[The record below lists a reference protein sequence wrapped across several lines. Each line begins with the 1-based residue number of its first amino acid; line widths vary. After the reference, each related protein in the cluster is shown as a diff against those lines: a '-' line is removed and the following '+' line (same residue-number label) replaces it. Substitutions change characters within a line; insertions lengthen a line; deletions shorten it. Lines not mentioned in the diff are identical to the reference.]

1 MRGMSGALT
10 VPSKMMSRVL
20 VRWVRVVCA
29 YPRSASRPDSCT
41 RVEHVFFHHIPNASA
56 EKTRPFVAFPASRLT
71 VSRPPAPHTAA
82 VAMCS
87 AFFAILCAAGFVRV
101 ETKNKVTEIWVPQ
114 DTAIMRNRDHVEE
127 TFGKSASWQALVVRK
142 VGSTTAALSPEAV
155 ELMYDLEEILTQ
167 IPGHDEGCVKRGEP
181 HLSNDKCMYRGVTNL
196 WCNRTHYEQEV
207 GGRADPTA
215 ELIDIVNTRRSG
227 CLGYPIERLRTFG
240 IPTYDGEY
248 ILISVWAISMTS
260 CFFFYRWLGCC
271 HGTPGVSKMTGAT
284 YTASWYLY
292 EPGDDSVAKGRRA
305 SFEQVMRREQTRL
318 ASEGWEIEFAYQ
330 EAFDS
335 EIGESFFLFPYGQ
348 RD

>member
-71 VSRPPAPHTAA
+71 ASRPPAPHTAA

-155 ELMYDLEEILTQ
+155 ELMYDLEAILTT

-248 ILISVWAISMTS
+248 ILISIWAIRLTS
-260 CFFFYRWLGCC
+260 CFSLLYRWLGCC
-271 HGTPGVSKMTGAT
+271 HRSARCF
-284 YTASWYLY
+284 
-292 EPGDDSVAKGRRA
+292 EDDRRDVHRVLVPVRTGRRFGGERTA
-305 SFEQVMRREQTRL
+305 RVLRAGHATR
-318 ASEGWEIEFAYQ
+318 ADA
-330 EAFDS
+330 A
-335 EIGESFFLFPYGQ
+335 GE
-348 RD
+348 

>member
-1 MRGMSGALT
+1 
-10 VPSKMMSRVL
+10 
-20 VRWVRVVCA
+20 
-29 YPRSASRPDSCT
+29 
-41 RVEHVFFHHIPNASA
+41 
-56 EKTRPFVAFPASRLT
+56 
-71 VSRPPAPHTAA
+71 
-82 VAMCS
+82 MCS

-167 IPGHDEGCVKRGEP
+167 IPGHDEGCVKRGEL
-181 HLSNDKCMYRGVTNL
+181 HLSRDKCMYRGVTNL

-248 ILISVWAISMTS
+248 ILISVCAIRLTS
-260 CFFFYRWLGCC
+260 CFFVLYRWLGCC
-271 HGTPGVSKMTGAT
+271 HGYARCF
-284 YTASWYLY
+284 
-292 EPGDDSVAKGRRA
+292 EDDRRDVHRVLVPVRTGRRFGGERTA
-305 SFEQVMRREQTRL
+305 RVLRAGHATR
-318 ASEGWEIEFAYQ
+318 ADPA
-330 EAFDS
+330 
-335 EIGESFFLFPYGQ
+335 GE
-348 RD
+348 

>member
-29 YPRSASRPDSCT
+29 YPRSASRPDSRT
-41 RVEHVFFHHIPNASA
+41 RVKHVFFHHIPKRVGRKNPPL
-56 EKTRPFVAFPASRLT
+56 RCLSRVPT
-71 VSRPPAPHTAA
+71 DRVPSSRSHTAA

-155 ELMYDLEEILTQ
+155 ELMYDLEAILTQ

-207 GGRADPTA
+207 GGAADPTA

-248 ILISVWAISMTS
+248 ILISV
-260 CFFFYRWLGCC
+260 
-271 HGTPGVSKMTGAT
+271 
-284 YTASWYLY
+284 
-292 EPGDDSVAKGRRA
+292 
-305 SFEQVMRREQTRL
+305 
-318 ASEGWEIEFAYQ
+318 
-330 EAFDS
+330 
-335 EIGESFFLFPYGQ
+335 
-348 RD
+348 

>member
-1 MRGMSGALT
+1 
-10 VPSKMMSRVL
+10 
-20 VRWVRVVCA
+20 
-29 YPRSASRPDSCT
+29 
-41 RVEHVFFHHIPNASA
+41 
-56 EKTRPFVAFPASRLT
+56 
-71 VSRPPAPHTAA
+71 
-82 VAMCS
+82 MCS

-155 ELMYDLEEILTQ
+155 ELMYDLEAILTT

-248 ILISVWAISMTS
+248 ILISV
-260 CFFFYRWLGCC
+260 
-271 HGTPGVSKMTGAT
+271 
-284 YTASWYLY
+284 
-292 EPGDDSVAKGRRA
+292 
-305 SFEQVMRREQTRL
+305 
-318 ASEGWEIEFAYQ
+318 
-330 EAFDS
+330 
-335 EIGESFFLFPYGQ
+335 
-348 RD
+348 